1 MKNLAEVEANVISAT
16 ERRDFSVAVTRQ
28 KAVDDARQILNET
41 LAAEV
46 LDDEL
51 VSTNIK
57 LQFYNEDNKHILF
70 TCRRELEIEIEVS
83 MDNSTMDALST
94 MVENRY
100 CHLPVAD
107 NSSAVVGM
115 LNITKCLSDAISKL
129 ERSQDKN
136 GSVTE
141 DDV

>member
-1 MKNLAEVEANVISAT
+1 M
-16 ERRDFSVAVTRQ
+16 
-28 KAVDDARQILNET
+28 DD
-41 LAAEV
+41 
-46 LDDEL
+46 
-51 VSTNIK
+51 
-57 LQFYNEDNKHILF
+57 
-70 TCRRELEIEIEVS
+70 
-83 MDNSTMDALST
+83 STMDALST

-115 LNITKCLSDAISKL
+115 LDIAKCLSDAISKL
-129 ERSQDKN
+129 ECSQDKN